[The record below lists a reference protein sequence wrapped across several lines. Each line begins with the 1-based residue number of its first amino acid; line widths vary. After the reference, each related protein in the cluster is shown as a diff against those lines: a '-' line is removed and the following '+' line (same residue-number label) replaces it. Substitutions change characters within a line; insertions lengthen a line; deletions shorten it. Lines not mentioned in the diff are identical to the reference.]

1 MKKNKVVNLFLLMLL
16 LLPLGTGCQENGS
29 YDNLRNMGFPSISA
43 IPDGYS
49 LVDAESIDTEE
60 WCEITYENNRGN
72 FLSLDCYELG
82 TFDTSFLLNYAE
94 FTEQITLK
102 DKEATIYKNLS
113 GNNMNIV
120 AWQDEHNNVLCL
132 LGGNVSVDD
141 LIQAAESIE
150 YDRKKTVI
158 ESENSKISTYPKE
171 RGTIEY
177 DSLEKVS
184 DVLKCITN
192 PLFEKYMEKDKAI
205 VNFELESFYK
215 SFDYSISD
223 DLLVEVF
230 DYEYFMEADN
240 DVLFAGGMVR
250 GEDGKIR
257 GFTGDFG
264 QIATISR
271 NDQLIKAF
279 FVTNQ
284 DVKLDPKDANE
295 EEMNRIKEK
304 LMVSA
309 KSPIY
314 LIRNI
319 LYN

>member
-1 MKKNKVVNLFLLMLL
+1 
-16 LLPLGTGCQENGS
+16 
-29 YDNLRNMGFPSISA
+29 
-43 IPDGYS
+43 
-49 LVDAESIDTEE
+49 
-60 WCEITYENNRGN
+60 
-72 FLSLDCYELG
+72 
-82 TFDTSFLLNYAE
+82 
-94 FTEQITLK
+94 
-102 DKEATIYKNLS
+102 
-113 GNNMNIV
+113 
-120 AWQDEHNNVLCL
+120 
-132 LGGNVSVDD
+132 
-141 LIQAAESIE
+141 
-150 YDRKKTVI
+150 
-158 ESENSKISTYPKE
+158 
-171 RGTIEY
+171 
-177 DSLEKVS
+177 
-184 DVLKCITN
+184 
-192 PLFEKYMEKDKAI
+192 
-205 VNFELESFYK
+205 
-215 SFDYSISD
+215 
-223 DLLVEVF
+223 
-230 DYEYFMEADN
+230 MEADN

-264 QIATISR
+264 QIATKSR